1 MNKFL
6 LLRRLVSRD
15 LVLAFLI
22 IAAFIGAAIFLEQWL
37 VPAAG
42 TALILLGGVIVTTLL
57 TRPVIGYAVAVMG
70 AFAFNI
76 LFTAPRYSLHMQEVD
91 EIATLVV
98 FLIIALGSVSLV
110 SRIQQQTS
118 ALADAQLRAQ
128 LLLSLSHDIKTP
140 LTSVLGNLTT
150 YQSYQQR
157 LTQRERDE
165 LIDGA
170 IAETE
175 RLQNYIQNLL
185 QATRLEYGA
194 IALQTKPTD
203 LVELCRDVILR
214 FDQSERFELKYT
226 VESSIIDVQRPL
238 LEQALFNL
246 FDNAL
251 RYSPTGSKVLIG
263 TTVSPT
269 DQLLS
274 IKNENSEKDYQVIQQ
289 SFQPFANQSSNDTK
303 LAGTGLGL
311 AVAASIIKAHGAQL
325 EVRRSHSLTEFTIR
339 FPLTLTE

>member
-1 MNKFL
+1 MNKIPSFPYAT
-6 LLRRLVSRD
+6 SRD
-15 LVLAFLI
+15 LVLALII
-22 IAAFIGAAIFLEQWL
+22 IAAFISAAIFLEKWL

-57 TRPVIGYAVAVMG
+57 TKPIIGYAVAVMG

-98 FLIIALGSVSLV
+98 FLIIALGSVNLV
-110 SRIQQQTS
+110 SRIQQQNS

-150 YQSYQQR
+150 FQSYQQR
-157 LTQRERDE
+157 LTQHEREE
-165 LIDGA
+165 LINGA

-175 RLQNYIQNLL
+175 RLQHYIQNLL

-203 LVELCRDVILR
+203 LVELCRDVIVR
-214 FDQSERFELKYT
+214 FDQQERFELKYS
-226 VESSIIDVQRPL
+226 VESVMIDAQRPL

-251 RYSPTGSKVLIG
+251 RYSPAGSIVQIETLVTSSQQYLK
-263 TTVSPT
+263 
-269 DQLLS
+269 
-274 IKNENSEKDYQVIQQ
+274 IKNENSEKDYQVIKQ

-311 AVAASIIKAHGAQL
+311 AVAASIIKAHGASL
-325 EVRRSHSLTEFTIR
+325 EVTRSHRSTEFTIR
-339 FPLTLTE
+339 FETTFID

>member
-1 MNKFL
+1 MNKL
-6 LLRRLVSRD
+6 TRLRTLEGRD
-15 LVLAFLI
+15 LLIAFLI

-57 TRPVIGYAVAVMG
+57 TRPIIGYMVAVVG

-98 FLIIALGSVSLV
+98 FLIIALGSVNLV
-110 SRIQQQTS
+110 SRIQQQNS

-150 YQSYQQR
+150 FQSYQQR
-157 LTQRERDE
+157 LTQPERDE

-170 IAETE
+170 IAEAE
-175 RLQNYIQNLL
+175 RLQQYIQNLL
-185 QATRLEYGA
+185 QATRLEYGV
-194 IALQTKPTD
+194 INLETKPTD
-203 LVELCRDVILR
+203 LVELCRDVVLR
-214 FDQSERFELKYT
+214 FEQSDRFELNYT
-226 VESSIIDVQRPL
+226 VDRINIDAQKPL

-251 RYSPTGSKVLIG
+251 RYSPAGSIVVIETKV
-263 TTVSPT
+263 TAS
-269 DQLLS
+269 DQQVR
-274 IKNENSEKDYQVIQQ
+274 IINHNSEKDLQVIQQ

-311 AVAASIIKAHGAQL
+311 AVAASIIKAHSANL
-325 EVRRSHSLTEFTIR
+325 EVRRTQSSTEFTIR
-339 FPLTLTE
+339 FPLTVTG